1 MTPAAPQRKANT
13 TKQIHNLTHTNV
25 KAFKR
30 KIDKLKPH
38 FEKGGRFQKL
48 HSVFDGFYTFL
59 YTPNETSGS
68 GVHIHDS
75 NDSKRTMSIVVL
87 ALLPCCLFGMY
98 NIGYQH
104 VLATGEGAG
113 TLWSNFFYGLLQVLP
128 QIVVVYVVG
137 LGIEFISAQ
146 IRGHEIQEGFLVSGL
161 LIPMICPVDTPLW
174 MLAVAVA
181 FSVIFAKEIFGGT
194 GYNIFNVALVTRAF
208 LFFAYPSKM
217 SGDKV
222 FVSLGSAAPVDGFT
236 GATPLGQ
243 LASATTE
250 GGVQLTNVVG
260 QPLDWWQ
267 AFLGLIPGSWG
278 ETSTLCICIGAVIL
292 LFTGMG
298 SWRIMISGFLG
309 AFLMGL
315 LAHAYASPLY
325 PVTMIPAIQQFC
337 YGGLAFAIVFMATDP
352 VTACRTNKGK
362 YIYGFLIGVI
372 AVLIR
377 CYNTGYPEGAML
389 AVLLMNCFASLI
401 DWCVVR
407 SNIKRRLKRAA

>member
-1 MTPAAPQRKANT
+1 M
-13 TKQIHNLTHTNV
+13 

-30 KIDKLKPH
+30 KLDKLKPH
-38 FEKGGRFQKL
+38 FEKGGRFSKL

-59 YTPNETSGS
+59 YTPNETSKH

-75 NDSKRTMSIVVL
+75 NDSKRTMTIVIL
-87 ALLPCCLFGMY
+87 ALLPCCIFGMY

-104 VLATGEGAG
+104 CLATGVAQGN
-113 TLWSNFFYGLLQVLP
+113 LWQNFIYGFWQVLP
-128 QIVVVYVVG
+128 QIIVAYAVG

-161 LIPMICPVDTPLW
+161 LIPMICPVDTPVW
-174 MLAVAVA
+174 MLAIAVA
-181 FSVIFAKEIFGGT
+181 FAVIFAKEIFGGT

-208 LFFAYPSKM
+208 LFFAYPQKM
-217 SGDKV
+217 SGDQV
-222 FVSLGSAAPVDGFT
+222 FVSLGGTPAVDGFS

-243 LASATTE
+243 LSSATTE
-250 GGVQLTNVVG
+250 ITNVVG
-260 QPLDWWQ
+260 QPLDTWN

-278 ETSTLCICIGAVIL
+278 ETSTLCICIGALIL

-298 SWRIMISGFLG
+298 SWRIMLSGFVG

-315 LAHAYASPLY
+315 LAHACQSPLY
-325 PVTMIPAIQQFC
+325 PVTQLTALQQFC
-337 YGGLAFAIVFMATDP
+337 YGGLAFALVFMATDP
-352 VTACRTNKGK
+352 VTACRTNTGK

-372 AVLIR
+372 AVIIR